1 MTSSA
6 GASARAYD
14 LAILDFDGVLAD
26 SAPWMLRNLSAFN
39 QRHGLPAL
47 READIERL
55 RGVPNRQIVR
65 ELRVPFWKLPAI
77 ARDFRAVMAEH
88 AHEIALFDGV
98 AGFLEAMQA
107 AGVKVA
113 IVSSNSEANIRRIL
127 GEENA
132 ARVTCYVC
140 AASLFGKARLFRTA
154 VRKTGVTR
162 GRALCVG
169 DETRDIEAARQAGL
183 RCAAVSWGYA
193 TRQVLADARPD
204 HLVDSFEELVRLLA
218 R

>member
-1 MTSSA
+1 
-6 GASARAYD
+6 
-14 LAILDFDGVLAD
+14 
-26 SAPWMLRNLSAFN
+26 
-39 QRHGLPAL
+39 
-47 READIERL
+47 
-55 RGVPNRQIVR
+55 VPNRQIVR